1 MVAINIVFFV
11 GFQFNSMTNQ
21 SMRAAILP
29 FLLKAG
35 LMSTRGVLTSGS
47 DEPPWLPV
55 SDMPW
60 SPHSTS
66 R

>member
-1 MVAINIVFFV
+1 MANLFTLLLK
-11 GFQFNSMTNQ
+11 NLSA
-21 SMRAAILP
+21 SLP

-35 LMSTRGVLTSGS
+35 LMSTSGVLTSGS

-60 SPHSTS
+60 SPHRTS

>member
-1 MVAINIVFFV
+1 MLFFSSIYFNDKSVNTAISNKL
-11 GFQFNSMTNQ
+11 
-21 SMRAAILP
+21 AASLP

-35 LMSTRGVLTSGS
+35 LMSMRGVLTSGS